1 MFGTILSYLTAVLVL
16 YYIGLICLDLFI
28 KPTAPPEES
37 GKPEEAEIDISDE
50 AGSFKAVEIQR
61 DNHSRKAPGKKAAM
75 NESLSREP
83 VMTNGIPVEQLVN
96 RARNISKTE
105 DVELLGLGMIVAK
118 CEAAA

>member
-1 MFGTILSYLTAVLVL
+1 MFGTILSYLTAILIL

-28 KPTAPPEES
+28 KPTAPPEENDT
-37 GKPEEAEIDISDE
+37 PEEAEIDISGE

-61 DNHSRKAPGKKAAM
+61 AGHSPKTPGKKAMPDATQP
-75 NESLSREP
+75 REP
-83 VMTNGIPVEQLVN
+83 VMTNGIPVDLLVN

>member
-1 MFGTILSYLTAVLVL
+1 MFGTILSYLTAILVL

-28 KPTAPPEES
+28 KPDAPPEENET
-37 GKPEEAEIDISDE
+37 PEEAEIDISGE

-61 DNHSRKAPGKKAAM
+61 DNHSKKTPGKKAVM
-75 NESLSREP
+75 SEPQSRKP
-83 VMTNGIPVEQLVN
+83 LMTNGIPVDLLVN

-118 CEAAA
+118 CESAA

>member
-1 MFGTILSYLTAVLVL
+1 MYGTILSYLTAVLIL

-28 KPTAPPEES
+28 KPEVPAQENGT
-37 GKPEEAEIDISDE
+37 PEEAEIDISEE

-61 DNHSRKAPGKKAAM
+61 DNHSGKSSGVNGKM
-75 NESLSREP
+75 NEPQSRMP
-83 VMTNGIPVEQLVN
+83 LMTNGIAVEQLVS

-105 DVELLGLGMIVAK
+105 DVELLGLGVIVAK

>member
-1 MFGTILSYLTAVLVL
+1 MFGTILSYLTALLIL

-28 KPTAPPEES
+28 KPETPPEEN
-37 GKPEEAEIDISDE
+37 GTPDEAEIDISDE
-50 AGSFKAVEIQR
+50 AESFRSVEIKR
-61 DNHSRKAPGKKAAM
+61 DNHSKKAPAKKTET
-75 NESLSREP
+75 NETQARKP
-83 VMTNGIPVEQLVN
+83 VMTNGIPVDQLVN